1 MSYIETPAD
10 HAFTAFMAS
19 LTPGRVRKDLD
30 ANFSKIERKR
40 ARYLSE
46 PKRRGRPRKVLPEPF
61 EAVVQHFEG
70 RDRAEQMRDYRVRV
84 KAAQAVADDEVVFE
98 PWQLAVAE
106 RVFGG
111 GDAA

>member
-1 MSYIETPAD
+1 MSYIESAAD
-10 HAFTAFMAS
+10 HDFTAFMAS
-19 LTPGRVRKDLD
+19 LTPGRVRRDLES
-30 ANFSKIERKR
+30 NFSAVERKR

-61 EAVVQHFEG
+61 EVVVQHFEG

-84 KAAQAVADDEVVFE
+84 KDAQQVVDEGIVFE

-111 GDAA
+111 GAAV